1 MHHEQVVL
9 VCGPKGSGKS
19 SFAKYLLNMFL
30 TMPRSSNELSQD
42 VAFLDLDPGQP
53 EYSPPGDISL
63 MSLEEPNLGPAYT
76 HPAFFHGPRNKVVR
90 AHHIGNITPADDS
103 EHYLACAKDL
113 FARHV
118 TSKPLIVNSCGWTQG
133 TGVEIIQELLR
144 SVLFTDIVLFSNQ
157 STKTSTR
164 SSELETAVAQ
174 FRRRETSIHKL
185 SYERRTTRSARELR
199 QMQTMSY
206 FHAED
211 PIASRPCWNHEP
223 LVQQPGQTLRFR
235 GTKPDVH
242 GVMVYS
248 NPVKAELLPRI
259 INGTI
264 LALVTIED
272 PSLIQQANHPGASI
286 PYLFHY
292 NSSGTASPLPPDK
305 SRCLCQVLVRGIDE
319 AVSTLQA
326 FCPFNL
332 ASLVTAAHA
341 AGESL
346 VLVSGRLDTPAWAYT
361 EEYYEAQAKAKD
373 EAAWKA
379 FRDTEMEAE
388 KAAVTDNPAMAV
400 DRKEDDGVSRSSA
413 AYDGKVDGEDEFGR
427 HTFDPEAWAA
437 DQPWVEI
444 MRRSGAAAAGT
455 GTGGAKKWKVRR
467 NLGTGKKS
475 AA

>member
-1 MHHEQVVL
+1 
-9 VCGPKGSGKS
+9 
-19 SFAKYLLNMFL
+19 
-30 TMPRSSNELSQD
+30 
-42 VAFLDLDPGQP
+42 
-53 EYSPPGDISL
+53 
-63 MSLEEPNLGPAYT
+63 MSLEQPNLGPAYT
-76 HPAFFHGPRNKVVR
+76 HPAIFNVQQNKVVR
-90 AHHIGNITPADDS
+90 AHHIGNITPADDF

-133 TGVEIIQELLR
+133 GGVEIIQELLR

-157 STKTSTR
+157 STKTSST
-164 SSELETAVAQ
+164 SSELETAIAQ

-185 SYERRTTRSARELR
+185 SYEPRRPTRSARELR

-206 FHAED
+206 FHTEE

-223 LVQQPGQTLRFR
+223 LVQHPGQTIRFK
-235 GTKPDVH
+235 GSKPDVH

-248 NPVKAELLPRI
+248 NPINAELLPRI

-264 LALVTIED
+264 LALVAIED
-272 PSLIQQANHPGASI
+272 PSLVQQTNLPSASI
-286 PYLFHY
+286 PYLIHY
-292 NSSGTASPLPPDK
+292 HSSGTANSLPPDK

-319 AVSTLQA
+319 AGSTLQV

-341 AGESL
+341 ASESL
-346 VLVSGRLDTPAWAYT
+346 VLVSGRLDAPAWAYT
-361 EEYYEAQAKAKD
+361 EEYYEAQAKARD

-379 FRDTEMEAE
+379 FRETEMEAE
-388 KAAVTDNPAMAV
+388 MGAGADNAMMAV
-400 DRKEDDGVSRSSA
+400 DRKEVDGVSGSSA
-413 AYDGKVDGEDEFGR
+413 AYDAKVDGEDEFGCR
-427 HTFDPEAWAA
+427 TFDPEAWAA
-437 DQPWVEI
+437 GQPWVEI
-444 MRRSGAAAAGT
+444 VRRSGAAAAGT

-475 AA
+475 AG